1 MLRDVGEGPI
11 SRTLSILVV
20 IAYGAAAFNKK
31 DQLWAAMS
39 IGYCVFAL
47 CCVWFPGTIGIPP
60 RQTLPIGRTG
70 KETPARLVWLIG
82 WALLLLP
89 MIITLLVW
97 LQLPAPLRRQL

>member
-1 MLRDVGEGPI
+1 MLRDVGEGLI
-11 SRTLSILVV
+11 SRTLTMLVV
-20 IAYGAAAFNKK
+20 IGYLAAALVRK
-31 DQLWAAMS
+31 DPVSVAMR

-47 CCVWFPGTIGIPP
+47 CCVWFPAVMGIPP
-60 RQTLPIGRTG
+60 TTFAIGRAA